1 MTLFQSLEL
10 GKNTLNNR
18 IVMAPMTRSRTT
30 QPGNVPNKMMA
41 EYYAQRA
48 SAGLIITEA
57 TQISPQG
64 QGYSFTPGI
73 HTQAQIEGWRL
84 VTDAVH
90 REGGKIFLQLWHV
103 GRMSHASFHG
113 GRAPVAPSAL
123 KPDAKVWVAD
133 DKGIGRMMDCP
144 TPRALLWDEIVDIVV
159 DYRNAAINA
168 MEAGFDGVEIHA
180 ANGYLLDQFLRST
193 SNVRQDAYGGSIENR
208 ACLLI
213 EVATVIANAIG
224 AERMGVRL
232 APFITARGMN
242 CPQIIDAIL
251 YCAGKLAEVG
261 AAYLHLSEAD
271 WDDAPTVSPLFREV
285 LRDIYPG
292 KIIVAGQY
300 NQKKAE
306 TILSQGLADMVAF
319 GRPFIANPDF
329 PERIRHQW
337 PLAELDPETLFG
349 GGRKGYSDYPAYCK
363 E

>member
-10 GKNTLNNR
+10 GKHTLNNR

-30 QPGNVPNKMMA
+30 QPGNIPNKMMA

-73 HTQAQIEGWRL
+73 HTPEHIEGWRL

-113 GRAPVAPSAL
+113 GEAPVAPSAL
-123 KPDAKVWVAD
+123 NPDAKVWVVD
-133 DKGIGRMMDCP
+133 DEGVGSMVDCP
-144 TPRALLWDEIVDIVV
+144 TPRALLWEEIAQIVT
-159 DYRNAAINA
+159 DYRKAAINA

-193 SNVRQDAYGGSIENR
+193 SNVRQDVYGGNIENR
-208 ACLLI
+208 ARLLI

-224 AERMGVRL
+224 SERVGVRL

-251 YCAGKLAEVG
+251 YSAGKLAEIGV
-261 AAYLHLSEAD
+261 AYLHLSEAD
-271 WDDAPTVSPLFREV
+271 WDDAPTVSLQFREA

-300 NQKKAE
+300 NQEKAE
-306 TILSQGLADMVAF
+306 AILSRGLADLVAF

-329 PERIRHQW
+329 PERIQHRW
-337 PLAELDPETLFG
+337 PLAELDPTTLFG
-349 GGRKGYSDYPAYCK
+349 GDQKGYSDYPAYC
-363 E
+363 EE